1 MSALVDVLSNIII
14 LFILN
19 AHLGIYWNEMQG
31 SLTLLSRSLSLS
43 HPPVS
48 FSLSHIL
55 TLLSYSLSL

>member
-31 SLTLLSRSLSLS
+31 GLTLLSRSLSLS

-48 FSLSHIL
+48 LSHIL